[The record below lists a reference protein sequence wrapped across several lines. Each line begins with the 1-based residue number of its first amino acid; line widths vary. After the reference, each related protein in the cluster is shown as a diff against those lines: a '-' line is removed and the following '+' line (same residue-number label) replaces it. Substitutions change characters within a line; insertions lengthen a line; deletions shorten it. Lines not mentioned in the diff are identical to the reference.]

1 MSACYIYIYH
11 KLKVSRPPYEDNGD
25 WVADQ
30 PREGARM
37 ALKAVG
43 LPASYEVG
51 VLAQVIRHL
60 RSELESEFKVSITE
74 AVFTSSH
81 LLALYQDDL
90 EDVAE
95 NAGIEFVIPT
105 YQFKPIFWE
114 TASAYAGHGLGLC
127 KDWRNKLKVSQ
138 TQIFI

>member
-1 MSACYIYIYH
+1 
-11 KLKVSRPPYEDNGD
+11 
-25 WVADQ
+25 
-30 PREGARM
+30 M

-51 VLAQVIRHL
+51 VLAQVIQNL
-60 RSELESEFKVSITE
+60 RTELELEFGISISE
-74 AVFTSSH
+74 AVFTSFH

-95 NAGIEFVIPT
+95 NVVIEYVVPT

-114 TASAYAGHGLGLC
+114 TASAYAGHGLGMC
-127 KDWRNKLKVSQ
+127 KDWRNKAKVRQ
-138 TQIFI
+138 G